1 MHNKRSPL
9 TDTPIGSSVSGVL
22 FAFLP
27 TFTGKQRINE
37 KKSAPFR
44 LNLLVLATFA
54 PTFNLYLYY
63 YESFARA
70 N

>member
-1 MHNKRSPL
+1 ME
-9 TDTPIGSSVSGVL
+9 
-22 FAFLP
+22 
-27 TFTGKQRINE
+27 KQRINE

-44 LNLLVLATFA
+44 LNLLVLATFV